1 MMTQPHPFLAL
12 VEKIYTA
19 ANAPTF
25 AQSYRMAVQLA
36 EQDGIEIMSQSR
48 ARRAF
53 LLSDAVARHRTE
65 VRGFMQ
71 TFFSPEKVEALRVE
85 RRHRNL
91 ERAKEV
97 LKIVQ
102 EVQLSGLPCSDDHA
116 FDAVAERLSVLL
128 FGQA

>member
-1 MMTQPHPFLAL
+1 MTQPHPFLAL

-53 LLSDAVARHRTE
+53 PRK
-65 VRGFMQ
+65 VRAFMES
-71 TFFSPEKVEALRVE
+71 FSSPEGVEALRAE

-97 LKIVQ
+97 LQIVQ
-102 EVQLSGLPCSDDHA
+102 EVQLSGLTGDDDLA